1 MVNKKLEEIAKGV
14 EYRSVVS
21 GEESDCL
28 IGKFGKFK
36 YDIYESVVKM
46 NE

>member
-28 IGKFGKFK
+28 IGKFKS
-36 YDIYESVVKM
+36 DIYESVVKM